1 MHKIIFQMN
10 KKVIWISVILVFVIA
25 TLITLKKTGVI
36 GADKTVR
43 VAAEKVIRR
52 TIIETVS
59 ASGKVYPEDERKVS
73 SDVSGEVV
81 EMYVEEGDS
90 VRKGQV
96 LAKVFADVLSSARD
110 RAASVVNQQQAQVEN
125 TTAGIEAFEARYTL
139 ARQNYERQKRLLDEK
154 VISRAEFEQS
164 ETQYLAAQAD
174 LKAAKQAVRSTQAS
188 AQGAR
193 ASLTEADKNLSRTT
207 IISPMD
213 GIVSLL
219 AVKKGER
226 VAGNSFSLGTEI
238 LRVADMSKI
247 EVRVDVGENDI
258 PKVKV
263 GDSAIVEVDAYNDRR
278 FKGVVT
284 KISSSSTSAQAVAVA
299 GATDVTNYK
308 VYIRLDPASY
318 ADLFQGNGNRRLP
331 FRPGMSASADI
342 MTRKQD
348 LVIAVPILAITTR
361 DKYEKTEEINKE
373 EVDKKKAAGQEVSD
387 QEKSVDDLEEVV
399 FIVEANGK
407 VKKIPVKTGIQDND
421 YIEILSGIS
430 EGVQV
435 VSAPY
440 NIISKTLKE
449 GMEVEVV
456 DKEKIY
462 KSK

>member
-1 MHKIIFQMN
+1 MLKILFQMN
-10 KKVIWISVILVFVIA
+10 KKVIWLSVILVIVIA

-36 GADKTVR
+36 GKDDAVL
-43 VAAEKVIRR
+43 VAVEKASLR

-96 LAKVFADVLSSARD
+96 LARVFADVLSSARD
-110 RAASVVNQQQAQVEN
+110 RAASIVNQQEAQIEN
-125 TTAGIEAFEARYTL
+125 NTASIEAFEARFSQAKL
-139 ARQNYERQKRLLDEK
+139 NYDRQKKLLNEK
-154 VISRAEFEQS
+154 VISRAEFEQA
-164 ETQYLAAQAD
+164 EVQFLAAQAD
-174 LKAAKQAVRSTQAS
+174 LRAARQAVKGTQAS

-193 ASLTEADKNLSRTT
+193 ASLTEADKNLSRAT

-258 PKVKV
+258 PKVKI

-284 KISSSSTSAQAVAVA
+284 KISSSSTSAQAMAVS
-299 GATDVTNYK
+299 GTTDVTNYK

-318 ADLFQGNGNRRLP
+318 QDLVSGNGSRRLP

-342 MTRKQD
+342 MTRRQENI
-348 LVIAVPILAITTR
+348 LSVPVLALTTR
-361 DKYEKTEEINKE
+361 DKNEKAESEKE
-373 EVDKKKAAGQEVSD
+373 EKPAEEKEAEVNM
-387 QEKSVDDLEEVV
+387 DDLEEVLFV
-399 FIVEANGK
+399 VENGK
-407 VKKIPVKTGIQDND
+407 ARKIPVKTGIQDND
-421 YIEILSGIS
+421 YIEISSGIKA
-430 EGVQV
+430 GATV

-440 NIISKTLKE
+440 NTISKILKD
-449 GMEVEVV
+449 GMEVEIVS
-456 DKEKIY
+456 KEKIY
-462 KSK
+462 SKK

>member
-1 MHKIIFQMN
+1 MN
-10 KKVIWISVILVFVIA
+10 KRVIWISVLLLVVIA

-36 GADKTVR
+36 GKDDATR
-43 VAAEKVIRR
+43 VAVEKAGFR
-52 TIIETVS
+52 TIVETVS
-59 ASGKVYPEDERKVS
+59 ASGKLYPEDERKVS

-81 EMYVEEGDS
+81 DMYVEEGDS
-90 VRKGQV
+90 VKRGQV
-96 LAKVFADVLSSARD
+96 LARVFADVLSSARD
-110 RAASVVNQQQAQVEN
+110 RAASIVNQQEAQVEN
-125 TTAGIEAFEARYTL
+125 TAAGIDAFEARYTL
-139 ARQNYERQKRLLDEK
+139 AKQNYDRQKKLLDEK

-164 ETQYLAAQAD
+164 ESQYLAAQAD
-174 LKAAKQAVRSTQAS
+174 LKAAKQAVKSTKAS

-258 PKVKV
+258 PKVKI

-284 KISSSSTSAQAVAVA
+284 KISSSSTSAQTMAVA
-299 GATDVTNYK
+299 GTTDVTNYK

-318 ADLFQGNGNRRLP
+318 QDLVTGERAKRLP

-342 MTRKQD
+342 MTRKQEHV
-348 LVIAVPILAITTR
+348 LAVPVLALTTR
-361 DKYEKTEEINKE
+361 DKYEKSDAKRGE
-373 EVDKKKAAGQEVSD
+373 KKKPQE
-387 QEKSVDDLEEVV
+387 ETGAEESVNIDDLEEVLFV
-399 FIVEANGK
+399 VEGGK
-407 VKKIPVKTGIQDND
+407 VKKVPVKTGIQDND
-421 YIEILSGIS
+421 YIEIVSGVKA
-430 EGVQV
+430 GMVV

-440 NIISKTLKE
+440 NTISKTLKDS
-449 GMEVEVV
+449 MQVEVV
-456 DKEKIY
+456 SKEKIY
-462 KSK
+462 SKE